1 MIWEAELEAS
11 LRLESILFQ
20 GRNQRGI
27 DLAPAD
33 LVNTM
38 KSLLEEAMFIYRLY
52 QNEQYLCYNVNLKLV
67 LWRRGLQCA
76 QQG

>member
-67 LWRRGLQCA
+67 IWRRGLQCA